1 MILLLDTHTVYWYF
15 YDDARMPS
23 RSMEIMDSAEAVY
36 VSSVTLWEIAIK
48 VRIGKMQADPEEL
61 VRRMDESGLIE
72 LPVRFTHAVEMAKL
86 PLLHRD
92 PFDRM
97 LVAQAISESLFLIT
111 ADNQLPQ
118 YSNLVIRI

>member
-1 MILLLDTHTVYWYF
+1 
-15 YDDARMPS
+15 
-23 RSMEIMDSAEAVY
+23 MDSAEAVY

-72 LPVRFTHAVEMAKL
+72 LSVRFTHAVEMAKL